1 MEYKITS
8 KQIIRKEID
17 IAGKWRVWVELPNG
31 DLQMLKF
38 QEDPTIAKIQPETDK
53 IIQLKE
59 KENGITNTG

>member
-1 MEYKITS
+1 MALEFKKIA
-8 KQIIRKEID
+8 RKEQD
-17 IAGKWRVWVELPNG
+17 MAGKWRVWVELPNG

-38 QEDPTIAKIQPETDK
+38 QEDPTITEIQPETDK

>member
-1 MEYKITS
+1 MIYKITS

-38 QEDPTIAKIQPETDK
+38 QEDPTITEIQPEIDK